1 MLQDLLI
8 KRVEINDKIAEY
20 VQKMC
25 GSWGV
30 HVEQII
36 LKDMRLSGLLS
47 ENLSVVSKTH
57 RAVQSQIISASA
69 DLECAKLYREASDI
83 LDIKAAVQIRFLET
97 LENMNSMPSK
107 KLTIIPLKHEYEV
120 EK

>member
-8 KRVEINDKIAEY
+8 KRVEVNEKIAQY
-20 VQKMC
+20 VEKMC

-36 LKDMRLSGLLS
+36 LKDMRMSGLLS
-47 ENLSVVSKTH
+47 DNLGVVAKTN
-57 RAVQSQIISASA
+57 RTAQAQIISASA

-83 LDIKAAVQIRFLET
+83 LDIRAAVQIRFLET
-97 LENMNSMPSK
+97 LEDMNSMPSK
-107 KLTIIPLKHEYEV
+107 KLTIIPLRH
-120 EK
+120 